1 MPSDPNIPKL
11 AYSIN
16 EACKA
21 YTLRDARKQKTI
33 AAFALEFTV
42 LTAARAGEVV
52 GATWAEV
59 DLDKAVWTVPACRM
73 KVGREH
79 RVPLSPR
86 TLDILRKMKDL
97 GGAWVF
103 PASKGRQLSGM
114 AMAMLLRQMHPDVTM
129 HGFRSI
135 FRDWAAN
142 CTSHPHEVCEM
153 ALAHTTANKAEAA
166 YRRSDF
172 FEERRRLMEEWADYW
187 ASQAVIEAQNAKVNS
202 ARIAQSSHGVI
213 RQPNSGVTG
222 SPASNLIGE

>member
-1 MPSDPNIPKL
+1 MTADPNIPKL
-11 AYSIN
+11 AYGIN

-21 YTLRDARKQKTI
+21 YTLRDARKQKNI
-33 AAFALEFTV
+33 AALALEFTL
-42 LTAARAGEVV
+42 LTAARTGEVV

-73 KVGREH
+73 KAGREH

-86 TLDILRKMKDL
+86 ALDILRKMKGL

-114 AMAMLLRQMHPDVTM
+114 AMAILLRKIHPDVTV
-129 HGFRSI
+129 HGFRSV
-135 FRDWAAN
+135 FRDWSAN

-166 YRRSDF
+166 YRRNDF

-187 ASQAVIEAQNAKVNS
+187 ASQAVIEAQNAKANS
-202 ARIAQSSHGVI
+202 ARIAQSSNGVI
-213 RQPNSGVTG
+213 LQPDSGMAG
-222 SPASNLIGE
+222 SPFSTLIGE

>member
-1 MPSDPNIPKL
+1 MTADLNIPKL

-16 EACKA
+16 EACRA
-21 YTLRDARKQKTI
+21 STLRELRKQKTI
-33 AAFALEFTV
+33 AAFALEFAV
-42 LTAARAGEVV
+42 LTVAHTGEVV

-59 DLDKAVWTVPACRM
+59 DLDKAVWTVPACRV

-86 TLDILRKMKDL
+86 ALDILRKMKDL

-103 PASKGRQLSGM
+103 PAPKGRQLSGM

-135 FRDWAAN
+135 FRDWAAK
-142 CTSHPHEVCEM
+142 CTVYPHEVCEM

-166 YRRSDF
+166 YWRSDF
-172 FEERRRLMEEWADYW
+172 LEERRRLMEEWADYW
-187 ASQAVIEAQNAKVNS
+187 ASQAITEAQNAKVNS
-202 ARIAQSSHGVI
+202 ARITGSSNGVI
-213 RQPNSGVTG
+213 RQPDSGMAG
-222 SPASNLIGE
+222 SPFSTLIGE

>member
-1 MPSDPNIPKL
+1 MPSDPNSPKL
-11 AYSIN
+11 AYGIDEASTASI
-16 EACKA
+16 
-21 YTLRDARKQKTI
+21 LREVRKHKTI

-42 LTAARAGEVV
+42 LTAARTGEVV
-52 GATWAEV
+52 GATWAEF

-73 KVGREH
+73 KAGMEH

-86 TLDILRKMKDL
+86 ALDILRKMKDL

-114 AMAMLLRQMHPDVTM
+114 AMAMLLRQMHPDVTV

-142 CTSHPHEVCEM
+142 CTAHPHEVCEM

-172 FEERRRLMEEWADYW
+172 FEERRRLLEDWADYC
-187 ASQAVIEAQNAKVNS
+187 ACEGVIEAQNAKNNTAGIV
-202 ARIAQSSHGVI
+202 RSSNGVI
-213 RQPNSGVTG
+213 RQPDSVMAG
-222 SPASNLIGE
+222 SPFSTLIGE

>member
-21 YTLRDARKQKTI
+21 CPLREVRKQKTI

-42 LTAARAGEVV
+42 LTAARTGEVV

-73 KVGREH
+73 KVGKEH

-86 TLDILRKMKDL
+86 ALDILRKMKDL

-103 PASKGRQLSGM
+103 PASKGRQLSGL
-114 AMAMLLRQMHPDVTM
+114 AMAMVLRRMHSDITV
-129 HGFRSI
+129 HGFRSV
-135 FRDWAAN
+135 FRDWAAE
-142 CTSHPHEVCEM
+142 CTAYPHEICEM

-166 YRRSDF
+166 YRRGDV
-172 FEERRRLMEEWADYW
+172 FEERRSLMEDWADYC
-187 ASQAVIEAQNAKVNS
+187 AGAGFLGAEKAESSS
-202 ARIAQSSHGVI
+202 AGVVQRNNGVI
-213 RQPNSGVTG
+213 CRPSSGMAA
-222 SPASNLIGE
+222 SPSSSLIGE